1 MRPHVSWADL
11 RGGPVGVWGVG
22 VEGRASLRK
31 LRVLG
36 VEPTVVVDDQPSGE
50 PVEGAAVIA
59 TEPDG
64 LRALAACTH
73 VLKSPGISR
82 HGAAARA
89 VEAGG
94 ALLVGG
100 LGLWL
105 EEADGSRVACVTGTK
120 GKSTTASIAGALA
133 EGLGT
138 RSAVGGNIGVPPWDP
153 DAPTDVDR
161 WIIET
166 SSFQAADVSR
176 SPEVVVVTALA
187 EDHLDWHG
195 DLDGYVADKL
205 SLCTQPG
212 ARVTVANG
220 DDPRLVAQRDLLGP
234 EVVWVHVPPEL
245 PGWVDR
251 LGLTGRHNLGN
262 ALLAQRAL
270 VELGVAGADDP
281 EALLAAAEGFAGLE
295 SRLQLLGAVDG
306 VRFVD
311 DGLATN
317 VLPTVAALDAFA
329 GERVALLVGGHD
341 RGVDY
346 VPLAQA
352 VAAFEGALLVLT
364 LPDNGD
370 RIGATIRGLPLP
382 PTVEVRATDGLDAA
396 VEVAFAWAHP
406 DGVVLLS
413 PAAPS
418 FGRFRDYRDRSRA
431 FHAAVARCGKV
442 VHPRD

>member
-11 RGGPVGVWGVG
+11 RSGPVGVWGVG
-22 VEGRASLRK
+22 VEGRATLRK
-31 LRVLG
+31 LRALG
-36 VEPTVVVDDQPSGE
+36 IEPSVVVDGDPPGA
-50 PVEGAAVIA
+50 PVEGAPVQAA
-59 TEPDG
+59 DAAG
-64 LRALAACTH
+64 LGALAACTF
-73 VLKSPGISR
+73 VVKSPGISR
-82 HGAAARA
+82 HGDDARTVA
-89 VEAGG
+89 AGG
-94 ALLVGG
+94 ARLVGG

-105 EEADGSRVACVTGTK
+105 EEADGARVACVTGTK

-133 EGLGT
+133 ERLGT
-138 RSAVGGNIGVPPWDP
+138 SCLVAGNIGVPPFDP

-176 SPEVVVVTALA
+176 SPEVVVVTALF

-195 DLDGYVADKL
+195 DLDTYVADKL
-205 SLCTQPG
+205 SVCSQPG

-220 DDPRLVAQRDLLGP
+220 DDPRLAEHRDQLGP
-234 EVVWVHVPPEL
+234 EVVWVQLPEDPPAWL
-245 PGWVDR
+245 AG
-251 LGLTGRHNLGN
+251 LGLVGRHNLRN

-270 VELGVAGADDP
+270 VELGVPGADDP
-281 EALLAAAEGFAGLE
+281 AALADAAAGFVGLE
-295 SRLQLLGAVDG
+295 SRLQPLGSIGG

-317 VLPTVAALDAFA
+317 VLPTTAALAAFA
-329 GERVALLVGGHD
+329 GDRVALLVGGYD

-346 VPLAQA
+346 APLAEA
-352 VAAFEGALLVLT
+352 VGAFTGELLVLT

-370 RIGATIRGLPLP
+370 RIAAALRAADLPAS
-382 PTVEVRATDGLDAA
+382 VEVRAVADLDAG
-396 VEVAFAWAHP
+396 VAAGYAWARP
-406 DGVVLLS
+406 GGLVLLS

-431 FHAAVARCGKV
+431 FRTAMGRCAE
-442 VHPRD
+442 